1 MIRKTLNGGLHT
13 LVGIA
18 AAMLAV
24 SVVLTTV
31 NALARSFFHMNF
43 PWVEELCCYL
53 AALMMFVMMPSL
65 EFRDE
70 QLSSSF
76 LDEKFKN
83 NQVARQILFYIR
95 GIVTVIF
102 TGILINGGY
111 KVVVRNLEIHSAS
124 PILRMPFGWL
134 YGIILATMVLVIVYW
149 VAHLFINEWRGRGH
163 A

>member
-53 AALMMFVMMPSL
+53 AALMMFVMMPFFVLMSL
-65 EFRDE
+65 TRM
-70 QLSSSF
+70 
-76 LDEKFKN
+76 
-83 NQVARQILFYIR
+83 A
-95 GIVTVIF
+95 
-102 TGILINGGY
+102 
-111 KVVVRNLEIHSAS
+111 NLR
-124 PILRMPFGWL
+124 LRSMK
-134 YGIILATMVLVIVYW
+134 
-149 VAHLFINEWRGRGH
+149 
-163 A
+163 

>member
-43 PWVEELCCYL
+43 PWLCCYL

-70 QLSSSF
+70 QLSISF

>member
-1 MIRKTLNGGLHT
+1 MAGCTRWWELP
-13 LVGIA
+13 

-70 QLSSSF
+70 QLSISF

-124 PILRMPFGWL
+124 PILRNAL
-134 YGIILATMVLVIVYW
+134 RLAVRNHSGHHGAGDCLLGCPPVYQ
-149 VAHLFINEWRGRGH
+149 
-163 A
+163 